1 MRGAAARPRL
11 HPWRFGMRE
20 DQGLSSALGLE
31 RVLDGDP
38 CVDPGS
44 VRAGSHACGCF
55 QRFISCLNP
64 ELCNDPVGKPAGNR
78 AS

>member
-31 RVLDGDP
+31 WVLHGDP

-44 VRAGSHACGCF
+44 ARAGSHACEHCF
-55 QRFISCLNP
+55 QGFISCLNP
-64 ELCNDPVGKPAGNR
+64 ELCNDPAGNR